1 MSYLSTIDVVQHKV
15 EFVGGLERVM
25 HPNKEGMFDVCH
37 KYVPLRHDVFGLVL
51 LHNVRL
57 VEDLDRID
65 PPLCL
70 VSGQQHLQQAP
81 TSRV

>member
-1 MSYLSTIDVVQHKV
+1 
-15 EFVGGLERVM
+15 M

-51 LHNVRL
+51 PHNVRL

-65 PPLCL
+65 RPSVLCL
-70 VSGQQHLQQAP
+70 ASN
-81 TSRV
+81 TYSRHQPAV